1 MHLYLQQKP
10 LVKFCKAN
18 NIIVTAYSPLG
29 SRGIEKILKESGSDL
44 VVPDLLENPVVKEIA
59 VSHNK
64 SAAQVL
70 LRYYLELGVSI
81 IPKST
86 NKGRLTANISLFDFE
101 LTAEEKES
109 LSNLDAGI
117 RLCDFKNF
125 SFFKGIETHAE
136 YPF

>member
-1 MHLYLQQKP
+1 MHLYLQQKQ
-10 LVKFCKAN
+10 LIEFCKAN
-18 NIIVTAYSPLG
+18 KIIVTAYSPLG
-29 SRGIEKILKESGSDL
+29 SRGIEKILKDSGSDL
-44 VVPDLLENPVVKEIA
+44 QVPDLLENPVVKEIA
-59 VSHNK
+59 ASHKN

-86 NKGRLTANISLFDFE
+86 NADRLKANISLFDFE
-101 LTAEEKES
+101 LTSEEKES
-109 LSNLDAGI
+109 LSKLDAGI

>member
-1 MHLYLQQKP
+1 M
-10 LVKFCKAN
+10 
-18 NIIVTAYSPLG
+18 TAYSPLG
-29 SRGIEKILKESGSDL
+29 SRGIEKILKDSGSDL
-44 VVPDLLENPVVKEIA
+44 QVPDLLENPVVKEIA
-59 VSHNK
+59 ASHNK

-86 NKGRLTANISLFDFE
+86 NADRLKANISLFDFE
-101 LTAEEKES
+101 LTSEEEES
-109 LSNLDAGI
+109 LSKLDAGI

>member
-1 MHLYLQQKP
+1 MHLYLQQKQ
-10 LVKFCKAN
+10 VVEFCKAN

-29 SRGIEKILKESGSDL
+29 SRGIEKILKDSGSDL
-44 VVPDLLENPVVKEIA
+44 QVPDLLENPVVKEIA
-59 VSHNK
+59 ASHNK

-86 NKGRLTANISLFDFE
+86 NADRLKANISLFDFE
-101 LTAEEKES
+101 LTSEEKES
-109 LSNLDAGI
+109 LSKLDAGI